1 MYLYLHAKDIKIHQ
15 LANLFFFNSGAHLP
29 LLCVIY
35 RQHITFQ
42 LVDHISVTLLIFSL
56 AVITGNK
63 PLKPALQDS
72 PQLCDRG
79 AHQNTRKAG
88 FLGNAPQ
95 PGVKRQKA
103 INGRE
108 IFALVIWEAEM
119 RGRELKKRTQLLFW
133 FHFFMTLVEAGA
145 LLENVSFSGYSNPDV
160 SPLNK
165 QMGD

>member
-1 MYLYLHAKDIKIHQ
+1 MYLYLHAKDIKILQ
-15 LANLFFFNSGAHLP
+15 LANLSASPLENKKIIRACVHGHQNTCFLKHSGAHLP
-29 LLCVIY
+29 LLCLIY
-35 RQHITFQ
+35 RQHFTFQ

-63 PLKPALQDS
+63 PLKPALQEN

-79 AHQNTRKAG
+79 AHQNTRKAS

-108 IFALVIWEAEM
+108 IFASVI
-119 RGRELKKRTQLLFW
+119 
-133 FHFFMTLVEAGA
+133 
-145 LLENVSFSGYSNPDV
+145 
-160 SPLNK
+160 
-165 QMGD
+165 